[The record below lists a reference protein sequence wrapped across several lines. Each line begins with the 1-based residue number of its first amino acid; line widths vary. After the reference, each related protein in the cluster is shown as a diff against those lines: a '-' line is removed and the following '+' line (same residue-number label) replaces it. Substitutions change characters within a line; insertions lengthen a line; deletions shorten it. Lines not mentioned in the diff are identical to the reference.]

1 MLDGG
6 DGVLGVIVRIP
17 RLPNKTS
24 HIDTIELDFDLFYP
38 NHLLPS
44 IL

>member
-17 RLPNKTS
+17 LPPNTVCQ
-24 HIDTIELDFDLFYP
+24 IDTKELDFGF
-38 NHLLPS
+38 
-44 IL
+44 I